1 MVDFSALHVAL
12 SGLRAAQLGMDT
24 TSHNVSNASTE
35 GYTRQRVDFT
45 ARRPRT
51 RPFGQLGTGVTVTDI
66 TRGRNL
72 FLDARVR
79 TSMAGAAEADVR
91 AGFLRRAEAALGE
104 PDLGVTR
111 ELSNLLD
118 SFEELAVNP
127 ADTST
132 RMGVLVQ
139 LDALATRVNQAH
151 AGVEALRSDAM
162 ATLRGRIAEVND
174 LLGQVAK
181 LNEGILETNVASGSP
196 NDLMDKRDVIL
207 DRLSQMLGIRVTQ
220 ADGGAVQVSLGGI
233 SLVSGPGVRALAV
246 DASGQILHPS
256 GLVVVP
262 GGEILG
268 LQQSYTTDL
277 PAFAAKIDDFAVDLA
292 TALNTIHTSGYHAGG
307 TGGPLLSYDP
317 GNPAKSLARAL
328 TDPAQV
334 ATATSSGPPF
344 PVYDGGIA
352 EQLAALRTSLSAA
365 GGTAT
370 LSDAY
375 STIVTALGRD
385 VSSFA
390 TVAETQQGLAVAA
403 ERSRM
408 SAHGVSVDEEMVSL
422 MEYQRMYEAAARV
435 ITAVDEALDVLINRT
450 GLVGR

>member
-35 GYTRQRVDFT
+35 GYTRQRVDLAT
-45 ARRPRT
+45 RRPRT
-51 RPFGQLGTGVTVTDI
+51 LPFGQLGTGVTITDI
-66 TRGRNL
+66 TRSRDM

-79 TSMAGAAEADVR
+79 STMAGASEADVR

-104 PDLGVTR
+104 PDLGVSR
-111 ELSNLLD
+111 ELTALLD
-118 SFEELAVNP
+118 SFEELALNP

-139 LDALATRVNQAH
+139 LDAVAKRVNQAYD
-151 AGVEALRSDAM
+151 GVQTLRSDAV
-162 ATLRGRIAEVND
+162 ATLRGKITEVND

-181 LNEGILETNVASGSP
+181 LNEGILETNVSSGTP

-207 DRLSQMLGIRVTQ
+207 DRLSQMLGIRVTPS
-220 ADGGAVQVSLGGI
+220 DGGAVQVSLGGI
-233 SLVSGPGVRALAV
+233 SLVSGPSARSLSV
-246 DASGQILHPS
+246 DANGQILHPS

-268 LQQSYTTDL
+268 LQQSYTNDL
-277 PAFAAKIDDFAVDLA
+277 PSLSARLDDFAVDLA
-292 TALNTIHTSGYHAGG
+292 NALNSIHTSGYHAGG
-307 TGGPLLSYDP
+307 AGGPLLAYDP
-317 GNPAKSLARAL
+317 VNPAKTLARAL
-328 TDPAQV
+328 SDPAQV
-334 ATATSSGPPF
+334 ATSNNPGPPF
-344 PVYDGGIA
+344 PTYEAGIA
-352 EQLAALRTSLSAA
+352 EQLAALRTTLVAA
-365 GGTAT
+365 GGTAA
-370 LSDAY
+370 LPDAY
-375 STIVTALGRD
+375 STIVTSLGRD
-385 VSSFA
+385 VASFG
-390 TVAETQQGLAVAA
+390 TVAETQHGLAVAA

-435 ITAVDEALDVLINRT
+435 ITAVDQALDVLINRT